1 MTYLVG
7 FEHDRSRRR
16 RAARRDG
23 PQAATDG
30 PAAIDASLGEE
41 RGRTAQRRQQRT
53 LRCDVGANRLRRR
66 AVARARDQDERRR
79 RRRDRRDGERAQTRW
94 AMRVRRVAGSRRRD
108 AGARRHAG
116 GGVSVGTRCGTVV
129 ARLRRRWRRR
139 VGADRREQMQ
149 RQRDERDSEAACH
162 PAILHRVY
170 RVHRGWTL
178 QPQLIFPRSVALT
191 LGRPK
196 R

>member
-41 RGRTAQRRQQRT
+41 RGRTAQRRQQRG
-53 LRCDVGANRLRRR
+53 LRCDVGANRAGRR
-66 AVARARDQDERRR
+66 AVERARDQDERRR

-94 AMRVRRVAGSRRRD
+94 AMRVRRVAGSRRRN
-108 AGARRHAG
+108 AGARRNAGGRRYAG
-116 GGVSVGTRCGTVV
+116 GGVSVGTRRGTVI
-129 ARLRRRWRRR
+129 ARLRGRWRRR
-139 VGADRREQMQ
+139 IGANRREQMQ
-149 RQRDERDSEAACH
+149 RQRDERDCEAATACH
-162 PAILHRVY
+162 CGDSTRASAADR
-170 RVHRGWTL
+170 
-178 QPQLIFPRSVALT
+178 
-191 LGRPK
+191 
-196 R
+196 